1 VTETPPA
8 SELPGRGEKTA
19 TSNLNEEQ
27 NSGALIR
34 DIQAILGSKIAPLSA
49 NFLIEYDSC
58 GPSPPTIGFMIL
70 SQAIARTPRFGFD
83 HRLNALE
90 RRACP

>member
-1 VTETPPA
+1 MLWGKAVALLLTRTPVALVTERPPA

-58 GPSPPTIGFMIL
+58 GPSPPTIEKIN
-70 SQAIARTPRFGFD
+70 D
-83 HRLNALE
+83 
-90 RRACP
+90 